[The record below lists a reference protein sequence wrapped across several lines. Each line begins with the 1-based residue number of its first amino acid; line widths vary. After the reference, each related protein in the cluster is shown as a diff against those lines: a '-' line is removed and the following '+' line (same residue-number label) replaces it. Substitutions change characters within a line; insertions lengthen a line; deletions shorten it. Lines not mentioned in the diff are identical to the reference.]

1 MTVLHQS
8 TQKQVL
14 YPKGSYILC
23 SSNLDPN
30 ACPLLQQHLIVQL
43 VNSTLS
49 VILGYIA
56 EVLLKLSYDLA
67 YYKCIIKHSLLAQLL
82 PLKMPRCLKKRRRRT
97 CKRQRHI
104 PTTKRILSLPMGRE
118 AYKWFCRL
126 GLNNVIV
133 YAVFE
138 NCGPQRSDNNINV
151 FFNSTQCTD
160 FSMQP
165 SEYKRSRPIL
175 CNDINRTRRTLI
187 CLRLVVLNVAKETF
201 LLQST

>member
-82 PLKMPRCLKKRRRRT
+82 PLKMPRCLKKRRRHT
-97 CKRQRHI
+97 CKRQKPI
-104 PTTKRILSLPMGRE
+104 PTTKRILSMLTSYSG
-118 AYKWFCRL
+118 L
-126 GLNNVIV
+126 GL
-133 YAVFE
+133 
-138 NCGPQRSDNNINV
+138 SHNINDHEC
-151 FFNSTQCTD
+151 FLQQSWKSQTQGIVNVGGN
-160 FSMQP
+160 P
-165 SEYKRSRPIL
+165 SAQGDYFHR
-175 CNDINRTRRTLI
+175 
-187 CLRLVVLNVAKETF
+187 VV
-201 LLQST
+201 